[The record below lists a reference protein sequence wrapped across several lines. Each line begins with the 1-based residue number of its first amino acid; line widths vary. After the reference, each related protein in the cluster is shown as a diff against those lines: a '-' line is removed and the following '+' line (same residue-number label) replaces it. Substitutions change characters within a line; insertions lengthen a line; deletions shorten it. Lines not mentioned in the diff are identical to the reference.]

1 MKKIIT
7 NLTGFTTVVIFGI
20 IFISCEKKEIKF
32 SRINK
37 NQVLAKGEWFSKEDS
52 LLAMSIRS
60 NRIVFI
66 EDIHNLTF
74 TEEDRYAYSI
84 IDSFKMMNNKEIKIG
99 EYLSGR
105 SAKDTIFYKIISRSD
120 SVIAFEVH
128 NKKSTFEWKLIAR
141 MAK

>member
-1 MKKIIT
+1 MKKNIT
-7 NLTGFTTVVIFGI
+7 NLTGFTIAIIFGI
-20 IFISCEKKEIKF
+20 IFISCEKKEIRF

-66 EDIHNLTF
+66 EDIHKLTF
-74 TEEDRYAYSI
+74 TEEDRYSYSI

-105 SAKDTIFYKIISRSD
+105 SAKDTIFYKIINRRD
-120 SVIAFEVH
+120 SVIAFEVN
-128 NKKSTFEWKLIAR
+128 NKESTFEWKYIAR
-141 MAK
+141 MVK